1 MNISTK
7 KLLNITFLSATLPLL
22 LVGCQSI
29 NAWQG
34 GSGPSKKLIE
44 SQSTQNV
51 DNLNRQNANGLTIIE
66 INSQI
71 ANLSSRLMPVRRFS
85 DHYKSIQSFNNR
97 INAGDVVDV
106 SIWEAPPALLFGTAN
121 DISGLTGSK
130 EVKLPEQMV
139 DAKGQI
145 SVPFVGKLVVKGKT
159 PQEVQD
165 MIVKG
170 LHKKANSPSAV
181 VRIAKNNSADVTVL
195 GEVNNSTRMPLT
207 GKAER
212 VLDAVAAAGGS
223 RHPSSR
229 VTIQLNRKGQ
239 SVEMPFDMVVND
251 PSQNIILQTG
261 DVVSVNYQSKSFTV
275 LGATAKNDEIQFE
288 ASGISLMQALARAGG
303 LNDHRADA
311 RGVFI
316 FRYDDINM
324 LSPEQYEALPEAL
337 KTSRIVPIVYRMN
350 LRDPVSYIT
359 AQNFP
364 IRDKD
369 VIYVSNAPGADFA
382 KFMSLIGQGLLFVN
396 TVNDLS
402 N

>member
-1 MNISTK
+1 MKTLSLK
-7 KLLNITFLSATLPLL
+7 YLNIACLSLL
-22 LVGCQSI
+22 SLTVVGCQSV
-29 NAWQG
+29 NAWQAG
-34 GSGPSKKLIE
+34 AGPSKKVIE
-44 SQSTQNV
+44 NHNNTSENIS
-51 DNLNRQNANGLTIIE
+51 GLTVVEVDGRIASLT
-66 INSQI
+66 SQ
-71 ANLSSRLMPVRRFS
+71 LSPIQRFS
-85 DHYKSIQSFNNR
+85 DHYQSVPNFHNR

-121 DISGLTGSK
+121 DIVSLTGSK

-145 SVPFVGKLVVKGKT
+145 SVPFVGKLMVKGKT

-165 MIVKG
+165 MIVRG
-170 LHKKANSPSAV
+170 LYRKANSPSAV

-212 VLDAVAAAGGS
+212 VLDAVAAAGGTK
-223 RHPSSR
+223 HPSSR
-229 VTIQLNRKGQ
+229 VTIQLNRHGQ

-251 PSQNIILQTG
+251 PAQNIILQTG
-261 DVVSVNYQSKSFTV
+261 DVISVNYQSKSFTV
-275 LGATAKNDEIQFE
+275 LGATAKNDEIHFE
-288 ASGISLMQALARAGG
+288 SSGISLMQALARAGG

-316 FRYDDINM
+316 FRYDNINM
-324 LSPEQYEALPEAL
+324 LSPEQYTALPEEL
-337 KTSRIVPIVYRMN
+337 KTSRIVPIVYRLN

-382 KFMSLIGQGLLFVN
+382 KFMSMIGQGISIVDA
-396 TVNDLS
+396 VNDLS
-402 N
+402 NIN